1 MTNYFKISFV
11 LFVAACLQGCSVK
24 STNSKDSS
32 SSSTSPATTG
42 TTSTTTTT
50 TTTTAVDAE
59 SCGVIRDGATRC
71 FYKNI
76 PTIQVMGATQTAID
90 SGAPYWSSTS
100 LTSTGTGVSPQ
111 QFVTDGS
118 FNIRIIPRK
127 ANSSIAPLNPA
138 VAGQPCSTLMNN
150 STKLRVTLRL
160 RQKNAT
166 GGEIATLTSS
176 LDTPSKVWRFSPPVT
191 TDPLILEVMTVEADI
206 RCNLSG
212 KKLYCDYADIPLVKE
227 SVTVKKPPTECVAF
241 DLQYSTDETYDL
253 PGSTAN

>member
-76 PTIQVMGATQTAID
+76 PTIQVMGATPTAI
-90 SGAPYWSSTS
+90 SNGVPYW
-100 LTSTGTGVSPQ
+100 TSTTFTKNGSGVSPN
-111 QFVTDGS
+111 QFVSDGT
-118 FNIRIIPRK
+118 FNVRIIPRF
-127 ANSSIAPLNPA
+127 APSNVPPLNPSSPNKTCNGIQSSF
-138 VAGQPCSTLMNN
+138 VA
-150 STKLRVTLRL
+150 VTLKL
-160 RQKNAT
+160 HAKSAT
-166 GGEIATLTSS
+166 EGQIANLSAKI
-176 LDTPSKVWRFSPPVT
+176 DEPSKVYRFTNLPVT
-191 TDPLILEVMTVEADI
+191 DEPLVLEVVNVMSDI
-206 RCNLSG
+206 RCKSHSG
-212 KKLYCDYADIPLVKE
+212 NLYCPYNDLPINSKDK
-227 SVTVKKPPTECVAF
+227 SFPTECVAF